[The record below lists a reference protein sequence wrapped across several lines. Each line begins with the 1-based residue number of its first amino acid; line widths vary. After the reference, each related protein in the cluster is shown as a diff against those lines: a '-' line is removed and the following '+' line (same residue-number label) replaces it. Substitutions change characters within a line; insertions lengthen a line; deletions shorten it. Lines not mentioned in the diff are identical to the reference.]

1 MSFRIGKI
9 KFSMSFPLVAVMTAV
24 IMFDTTM
31 SVLLCFIAAVMH
43 ELGHITVL
51 KHYNSVPKEIRLTL
65 FDIAITDTDKYI
77 RGSKAEMTVVLAGV
91 AVNFVSAAVGFA
103 FNYFTDI
110 ELISKFSSAHL
121 TLAVFNSLPVSN
133 LDGGQALFLAL
144 SSFFTPCKAEKII
157 KVLSYIILIPVA
169 AAGVYVLIIT
179 GYNFTLLLT
188 ALYLIAAGV

>member
-9 KFSMSFPLVAVMTAV
+9 RFSMSFPLVAVMTAV

-31 SVLLCFIAAVMH
+31 SVLICFIAAVMH

-51 KHYNSVPKEIRLTL
+51 KHYHSVPEEIRLTL

-77 RGSKAEMTVVLAGV
+77 RSDKAEMAVVAAGV
-91 AVNFVSAAVGFA
+91 AVNFISAAAGFA
-103 FNYFTDI
+103 VYYFTGY
-110 ELISKFSSAHL
+110 ELVRVFSSAHL
-121 TLAVFNSLPVSN
+121 TLAMFNSLPVSN
-133 LDGGQALFLAL
+133 LDGGQALFIVL
-144 SSFFTPCKAEKII
+144 SRKLTPRRAEQVLKL
-157 KVLSYIILIPVA
+157 LSYIILVPVA
-169 AAGVYVLIIT
+169 AAGVYVLFIT